1 MKVRIILHYVLF
13 LFAFLVPF
21 QVCIADPS
29 ATTGTNTNQVA
40 PSINI
45 GPFIGQEAAK
55 EKHGETSY
63 QWLAPT
69 LDFVKCLLWPGLVAG
84 VVLYFRK
91 EIRER
96 LSKLQSAKTPAGE
109 LTFGEAL
116 ASKQMD
122 GQKAEANPLQGK
134 GVNDVIKAFVTDV
147 TKEFLR
153 ASSWNGLKV
162 LYLCTECHNKHLA
175 FDLKQACASDGSM
188 SYDYAF
194 GYIVASCSAQF
205 LRYESPDNVRI
216 MITQVFEAVQN
227 EIMPAIE
234 ARLKFVGLPVA
245 NDFNSQLEKIK
256 KYVASLEAGGGK
268 S

>member
-1 MKVRIILHYVLF
+1 MKVRIIFHCVLL
-13 LFAFLVPF
+13 LFTCLVPF
-21 QVCIADPS
+21 QKCAAEPS
-29 ATTGTNTNQVA
+29 APTGTNSVQIT

-55 EKHGETSY
+55 EKDGEVSY

-69 LDFVKCLLWPGLVAG
+69 FDFIKCLLWPCLVAG
-84 VVLYFRK
+84 IVIYYRN
-91 EIRER
+91 EIRIT
-96 LSKLQSAKTPAGE
+96 LSKLQSAETAAGK
-109 LTFGEAL
+109 LTFGEAF

-122 GQKAEANPLQGK
+122 GQKAEANPLQGQA
-134 GVNDVIKAFVTDV
+134 VNEVIRTFVTGV

-162 LYLCTECHNKHLA
+162 LYLCTECHKKHVV
-175 FDLKQACASDGSM
+175 FNLKQVCDLDGSM

-216 MITQVFEAVQN
+216 MITQVFEDVPK
-227 EIMPAIE
+227 EIMPAID
-234 ARLKFVGLPVA
+234 ARLKFVGSNVA

-256 KYVASLEAGGGK
+256 NYVASLQPG

>member
-1 MKVRIILHYVLF
+1 MKVRIILYCALLF
-13 LFAFLVPF
+13 FADLVPF
-21 QVCIADPS
+21 QKCIAEPS
-29 ATTGTNTNQVA
+29 ATTVTNTIQVT
-40 PSINI
+40 PSVNI
-45 GPFIGQEAAK
+45 GPCIGQEAAK
-55 EKHGETSY
+55 EKHSETSY

-69 LDFVKCLLWPGLVAG
+69 LDFMKCLLWPGVVTG

-134 GVNDVIKAFVTDV
+134 AVNEAIRAFVTGV

-153 ASSWNGLKV
+153 ASSWNGLKI
-162 LYLCTECHNKHLA
+162 LYLCTECHKKHVA
-175 FDLKQACASDGSM
+175 FDLKQACDLDGSM

-205 LRYESPDNVRI
+205 LRYESPDNIRI
-216 MITQVFEAVQN
+216 MITQVFEDVQN

-234 ARLKFVGLPVA
+234 GRLKFVGSPVA

-256 KYVASLEAGGGK
+256 NYVASLQAGG
-268 S
+268 